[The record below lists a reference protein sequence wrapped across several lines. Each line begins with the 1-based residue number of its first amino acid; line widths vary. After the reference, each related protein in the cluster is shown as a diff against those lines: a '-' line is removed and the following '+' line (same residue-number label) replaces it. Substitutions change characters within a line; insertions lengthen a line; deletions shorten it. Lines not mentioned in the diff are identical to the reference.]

1 MAKINSRRKKTP
13 GRAARPRK
21 RINTKKKNSGRY
33 ISKRAEIYAI
43 FIIMVSILLIIS
55 VFSSQDS
62 GYINQ
67 RINDFLSYIFGIG
80 KYIIP
85 FLLIIWGSSF
95 FLKQIKLLPSRF
107 GWGFFLLFFS
117 LLGILSHNLKYS
129 GIFDDVLMRTRGGI
143 TGAAIFNGLFKLF
156 GSAGAITILS
166 VFIIVSVLVITRV
179 SLIDIGRKIGVFF
192 RHVDFK
198 IFAEVFKREKYPD
211 IKDNAI
217 SGRTKTG
224 LPSLNEKKIQE
235 GKIASGKSKTRFVG
249 EPELIDDLRRG
260 AIEKQIK
267 ARDVPAPE
275 ERQLKMPIM
284 TEESGEDENYQTPP
298 VNLLKK
304 SRSVPAKLYKQG
316 IKERVS
322 TLNRLFDDFNLPA
335 KIDRVIRGPSV
346 TMYEL
351 TLSPGVKVQR
361 IFSLEDDFCV
371 ALGSADLRILAP
383 IPGKSAIGLEVPNK
397 IRSIVTI
404 GDIYSPQDKKLSDEL
419 LSVPLGKN
427 LSGNIIY
434 MNIVEMPHVLI
445 AGATNSGKSSCLNS
459 IIISLLMKV
468 KPGEV
473 KFIMIDPK
481 MVELS
486 IYNGIPHL
494 LSPVVVNPKK
504 AASVLQWAVEEM
516 EKRFRVL
523 VEKNFKSLIEYN
535 KAAKKNKDSR
545 EDFKPL
551 PYIILF
557 IDELADL
564 MMVSASEVEDS
575 ICRIAQMGRAVG
587 MHLVIS
593 TQRPSVNVITGLI
606 KANVPS
612 RIAFMV
618 TSNVDSR
625 VILDC
630 PGADK
635 LIGRG
640 DMLYLPYYLNRP
652 ERIQGCFVT
661 TNEIEMIT
669 RYIKGEK
676 EPEYNLDIYKKISR
690 SGKKNI
696 EEDELYYEALKIVVD
711 FGHASASLL
720 QRRLKVGYSRA
731 ARIIDQLENSGYIGE
746 FEGSKPREILISR
759 EELASVLSKQE

>member
-1 MAKINSRRKKTP
+1 MANKNSKRNKSSKRSV
-13 GRAARPRK
+13 RPRK
-21 RINTKKKNSGRY
+21 KISAKRRSSSRY
-33 ISKRAEIYAI
+33 IGRRTEIYAI
-43 FIIMVSILLIIS
+43 LIMMVSILLIIS

-62 GYINQ
+62 GYVNQ

-85 FLLIIWGSSF
+85 FFLIVWGASF
-95 FLKQIKLLPSRF
+95 FLKQIRLLPSRF

-117 LLGILSHNLKYS
+117 LLGIFSNNLKYRD
-129 GIFDDVLMRTRGGI
+129 IFDNILIRTRGGI

-166 VFIIVSVLVITRV
+166 VLIIISILIITRI
-179 SLIDIGRKIGVFF
+179 SLISIGKKIREFF
-192 RHVDFK
+192 RHVDFR
-198 IFAEVFKREKYPD
+198 IFAEIFKRRKPPIVQD
-211 IKDNAI
+211 SSVPIRIKDREHRVN
-217 SGRTKTG
+217 GRNKHEEKNLLGKPGTK
-224 LPSLNEKKIQE
+224 
-235 GKIASGKSKTRFVG
+235 FVS
-249 EPELIDDLRRG
+249 EPEVIDDLRRSE
-260 AIEKQIK
+260 IENQRKRK
-267 ARDVPAPE
+267 DTHATGD
-275 ERQLKMPIM
+275 RQLKMPIM
-284 TEESGEDENYQTPP
+284 EESGEDENYQTPP

-304 SRSVPAKLYKQG
+304 SRNVPAKLYKQS
-316 IKERVS
+316 IKDRVS
-322 TLNRLFDDFNLPA
+322 TLNKLFDDFNLPA
-335 KIDRVIRGPSV
+335 KIDRVVRGPSV

-351 TLSPGVKVQR
+351 SLSPGVKVQR
-361 IFSLEDDFCV
+361 LFSLEDDFCV

-397 IRSIVTI
+397 IRSIVTL
-404 GDIYSPQDKKLSDEL
+404 GDIYSSQDKKLTGEL
-419 LSVPLGKN
+419 LSAPLGKN
-427 LSGNIIY
+427 LSGDIIY

-459 IIISLLMKV
+459 IVISLLMKA
-468 KPGEV
+468 KPSEV

-504 AASVLQWAVEEM
+504 AAAALYWAVEEM
-516 EKRFRVL
+516 ENRFRVL

-535 KAAKKNKDSR
+535 KAAKKNNNDD

-625 VILDC
+625 VILDSS
-630 PGADK
+630 GADK

-676 EPEYNLDIYKKISR
+676 EPEYNLDISKKISQT
-690 SGKKNI
+690 GKKNI
-696 EEDELYYEALKIVVD
+696 EEDELFYEALKVVVD

-731 ARIIDQLENSGYIGE
+731 ARIIDQLENSGYVGE
-746 FEGSKPREILISR
+746 FEGSKPREILISN
-759 EELASVLSKQE
+759 EELAAVLSKQE

>member
-1 MAKINSRRKKTP
+1 MANKNSKRNKTLKRSSRLRKK
-13 GRAARPRK
+13 
-21 RINTKKKNSGRY
+21 ISTKKSSSRY
-33 ISKRAEIYAI
+33 IGRRTEIYAI
-43 FIIMVSILLIIS
+43 LIIMVSILLIIS
-55 VFSSQDS
+55 VFSSQNS
-62 GYINQ
+62 GYVNQ
-67 RINDFLSYIFGIG
+67 RINDFLSYVFGIG

-85 FLLIIWGSSF
+85 FFLIVWGASF
-95 FLKQIKLLPSRF
+95 FLKQIRLLPSRF

-117 LLGILSHNLKYS
+117 LLGIFSNNLKYS
-129 GIFDDVLMRTRGGI
+129 DIFDNILIRTRGGI
-143 TGAAIFNGLFKLF
+143 AGAAIFNGLFKLF

-166 VFIIVSVLVITRV
+166 VLIIISILVITRI
-179 SLIDIGRKIGVFF
+179 SLISIGKKIREFF
-192 RHVDFK
+192 ANVDFR
-198 IFAEVFKREKYPD
+198 IFAEIFKRERPPVV
-211 IKDNAI
+211 KDSSIPIRGKDRVRPLN
-217 SGRTKTG
+217 GRKKLEENNLLRKTG
-224 LPSLNEKKIQE
+224 TK
-235 GKIASGKSKTRFVG
+235 FVS
-249 EPELIDDLRRG
+249 EPEVIDDLRRSE
-260 AIEKQIK
+260 IEKHRKSKNTSISG
-267 ARDVPAPE
+267 
-275 ERQLKMPIM
+275 ERQLKMPIVDE
-284 TEESGEDENYQTPP
+284 TVEDENYQTPP
-298 VNLLKK
+298 TNLLKK
-304 SRSVPAKLYKQG
+304 SRNIPAKLYKQS
-316 IKERVS
+316 IKDRVS
-322 TLNRLFDDFNLPA
+322 TLNKLFDDFNLPA
-335 KIDRVIRGPSV
+335 KIDRVVRGPSV

-361 IFSLEDDFCV
+361 LFSLEDDFCV

-397 IRSIVTI
+397 IRSIVTL
-404 GDIYSPQDKKLSDEL
+404 GDIYSSQDKKLSDEL
-419 LSVPLGKN
+419 LSVPLGKS
-427 LSGNIIY
+427 LSGDIIY

-459 IIISLLMKV
+459 IVISLLMKV
-468 KPGEV
+468 KPSEV

-504 AASVLQWAVEEM
+504 AASALHWAVEEM
-516 EKRFRVL
+516 ENRFRVL

-535 KAAKKNKDSR
+535 EAAKKNINDD

-551 PYIILF
+551 PYIVLF

-618 TSNVDSR
+618 TSNIDSR

-630 PGADK
+630 SGADK

-669 RYIKGEK
+669 RYVKGKK
-676 EPEYNLDIYKKISR
+676 EPEYNLDISKKISQ

-696 EEDELYYEALKIVVD
+696 EEDELFYEALKVVVD

-731 ARIIDQLENSGYIGE
+731 ARIIDQLENSGYVGE
-746 FEGSKPREILISR
+746 FEGSKPREILISN
-759 EELASVLSKQE
+759 EELAGILSKQE

>member
-1 MAKINSRRKKTP
+1 MANKNSKRNKNLKRSVRTRKKIS
-13 GRAARPRK
+13 AKK
-21 RINTKKKNSGRY
+21 RSSSRY
-33 ISKRAEIYAI
+33 IGRRTEIYAI
-43 FIIMVSILLIIS
+43 LIMMVSILLIIS

-62 GYINQ
+62 GYVNQ
-67 RINDFLSYIFGIG
+67 RANDFLSYIFGIG

-85 FLLIIWGSSF
+85 FFLIVWGASF
-95 FLKQIKLLPSRF
+95 FLKQIRLLPSRF

-117 LLGILSHNLKYS
+117 LLGIFSNNLKYRD
-129 GIFDDVLMRTRGGI
+129 IFDNILIRTRGGI
-143 TGAAIFNGLFKLF
+143 AGAAIFNGLFKLF

-166 VFIIVSVLVITRV
+166 VLIIISILIITRI
-179 SLIDIGRKIGVFF
+179 SLISIGKKIREFF
-192 RHVDFK
+192 RHVDFR
-198 IFAEVFKREKYPD
+198 IFVEIFKREKPPIVQD
-211 IKDNAI
+211 SSVPIKVKNREHRLNDRKKPGEKNLL
-217 SGRTKTG
+217 GKPGTK
-224 LPSLNEKKIQE
+224 
-235 GKIASGKSKTRFVG
+235 FVS
-249 EPELIDDLRRG
+249 EPEAIDDLRRSE
-260 AIEKQIK
+260 IENQRKRK
-267 ARDVPAPE
+267 DTPAAGD
-275 ERQLKMPIM
+275 RQLKMPIM
-284 TEESGEDENYQTPP
+284 EESGEDENYQTPP

-304 SRSVPAKLYKQG
+304 SRNTPAKLYKQS
-316 IKERVS
+316 IKDRVA
-322 TLNRLFDDFNLPA
+322 TLNKLFDDFNLPA
-335 KIDRVIRGPSV
+335 KIDRVVRGPSV
-346 TMYEL
+346 TMYEIS
-351 TLSPGVKVQR
+351 LSPGVKVQR
-361 IFSLEDDFCV
+361 LFSLEDDFSV

-397 IRSIVTI
+397 IRSIVTL
-404 GDIYSPQDKKLSDEL
+404 GDIYSSQDKKLSGEL
-419 LSVPLGKN
+419 LSAPLGKN
-427 LSGNIIY
+427 LSGDIIY
-434 MNIVEMPHVLI
+434 MNIIEMPHVLI

-459 IIISLLMKV
+459 IVISLLMKV
-468 KPGEV
+468 KPSEV

-504 AASVLQWAVEEM
+504 AAGVLHWAVEEM
-516 EKRFRVL
+516 ENRFRVL
-523 VEKNFKSLIEYN
+523 VEKNFKSLLEYN
-535 KAAKKNKDSR
+535 KAAKKDDNSD

-625 VILDC
+625 VILDSS
-630 PGADK
+630 GADK

-676 EPEYNLDIYKKISR
+676 EPEYNLDISKKISQT
-690 SGKKNI
+690 GKKNI
-696 EEDELYYEALKIVVD
+696 EEDELFYEALKVVVD

-731 ARIIDQLENSGYIGE
+731 ARIIDQLENSGYVGE
-746 FEGSKPREILISR
+746 FEGSKPREILISN
-759 EELASVLSKQE
+759 EELAAVLSKQE